1 MYPGFRK
8 CASPFTDINS
18 FNPLSH
24 CRWVIIGSQRG
35 ERTLSHG
42 LKVTK
47 FELEPWWASQV
58 QVQDSQAYIKRTCSR
73 KPSWWVYQ
81 TVVCWL
87 SSLPLPDTRNPLSSA
102 LLRAWHPRLHH
113 RLPGFLWTLAAPLV
127 QPTWDSS
134 NRPEGGKREDRVFLC
149 LPSPCFC
156 FGCVAMAESSIM
168 QFPPLCQLSWA
179 LANTKPSPCS
189 FRPEAV
195 MSPHAVH
202 LWMPQSPFLAP
213 LTVHTL
219 SQRASPLNYLQS
231 KLSE

>member
-1 MYPGFRK
+1 MKELWVMAWKWQSLNLNHAGLPRSKCRILKHISRGLVLENHLDECIRLWCAGYPLF
-8 CASPFTDINS
+8 
-18 FNPLSH
+18 
-24 CRWVIIGSQRG
+24 
-35 ERTLSHG
+35 
-42 LKVTK
+42 
-47 FELEPWWASQV
+47 
-58 QVQDSQAYIKRTCSR
+58 
-73 KPSWWVYQ
+73 PSLILGILY
-81 TVVCWL
+81 
-87 SSLPLPDTRNPLSSA
+87 LSSA

-113 RLPGFLWTLAAPLV
+113 RLPGFLWTLAAPWV

-134 NRPEGGKREDRVFLC
+134 NRPEGRKREDRVFLC

-179 LANTKPSPCS
+179 LANTKLSPCS

-202 LWMPQSPFLAP
+202 LWMPQPPFLAP

-219 SQRASPLNYLQS
+219 SQKASPLNYLQS
-231 KLSE
+231 KLFE